1 MKKLILTLATVIF
14 VNFSFSQC
22 EYTLSNFT
30 YNWSGGELTASYC
43 GEINARGEMNGQGK
57 LTYNNPD
64 YYIHYQEG
72 NWKNG
77 NLEGYAKV
85 VNRNGD
91 EFQGDFI
98 KGKLTSGTYIS
109 NLDNSSVKYEGLF
122 NGIYFQGKGFLK
134 TENNQNVITQ
144 DGTFISDR
152 FANGIEI
159 KTSKIDGVIIK
170 SNYIDGIPT
179 ITERNDIN
187 TYRRN
192 DIIGDSK
199 FTEINL
205 IQRGSAIDARLAY
218 DLELQIDGIKGEFLF
233 DTGAMGFTIGM
244 IMFDRLK
251 EGNINYQE
259 LNREVTSFGIGGRAV
274 SDLIVIREIQI
285 GDYVV
290 KNVVA
295 SVSKSH
301 NYSIVG
307 TGFLLKFSE
316 VIWKMKENKLLLYK

>member
-1 MKKLILTLATVIF
+1 MKKLILTLVAVIF
-14 VNFSFSQC
+14 VNFSYSQC
-22 EYTLSNFT
+22 EYILKSFT

-43 GEINARGEMNGQGK
+43 GEINTRGEMNGQGK

-64 YYIHYQEG
+64 FQIHYEEG

-77 NLEGYAKV
+77 NLEGYATQ

-91 EFQGDFI
+91 EFQGTFI
-98 KGKLTSGTYIS
+98 NGKLTSGTYTRS
-109 NLDNSSVKYEGLF
+109 LKNSSVKYEGLF
-122 NGIYFQGKGFLK
+122 NGVNYQGKGFLK
-134 TENNQNVITQ
+134 IENNENVITQ

>member
-1 MKKLILTLATVIF
+1 MKKLILTLATVSF

-30 YNWSGGELTASYC
+30 FDWSGGELTASYC
-43 GEINARGEMNGQGK
+43 GEINARGERNGQGK

-64 YYIHYQEG
+64 FNIHYQEG

-77 NLEGYAKV
+77 KLEGYAKV
-85 VNRNGD
+85 VNRDGD
-91 EFQGDFI
+91 EFQGTFI
-98 KGKLTSGTYIS
+98 KGKLTSGTYIR
-109 NLDNSSVKYEGLF
+109 NLNNISIKYEGLF
-122 NGIYFQGKGFLK
+122 NGIYYQGKGFLK

-187 TYRRN
+187 TYKRN

-259 LNREVTSFGIGGRAV
+259 LNREVTSFGVGGSAV

-295 SVSKSH
+295 TVSKSH
-301 NYSIVG
+301 NYSIIG